1 MILDSVGIQKILPH
15 RPPFLMVDNILEI
28 ERLKRIVG
36 LKSVSI
42 NESYFQGHFPGKPIM
57 PGVLIIEGM
66 AQTGGVLLL
75 LEIPDR
81 DKKLLYFAAVDEA
94 RFRRPVVPG
103 DQLRMEVTV
112 LKYRPTFCKL
122 HAVVRG
128 PARIGRKNI
137 FDSFC
142 SVGGDPQDLKF
153 NGERTELVVGDANR
167 FREFSTVSRGTTQGG
182 GVTRIG
188 SGNLFMAYSHVAH
201 DCIVGSDAVFANGAT
216 LAGHVTIEDYANV
229 GAFSPVHQFCRVG
242 RYAYIGAC
250 TVITQDVPPFSRVVT
265 ERETHCYGVNTV
277 GLERRGFNRERL
289 DTIESAFR
297 LLLRSKLNTS
307 QALEQIR
314 AQLNG
319 SPDVREL
326 VEFIES
332 AERGL
337 HK

>member
-1 MILDSVGIQKILPH
+1 MNGIDPQARISSSVRIGPGTRIG
-15 RPPFLMVDNILEI
+15 PFAV
-28 ERLKRIVG
+28 VG
-36 LKSVSI
+36 
-42 NESYFQGHFPGKPIM
+42 E
-57 PGVLIIEGM
+57 GVELGEDC
-66 AQTGGVLLL
+66 VLG
-75 LEIPDR
+75 P
-81 DKKLLYFAAVDEA
+81 
-94 RFRRPVVPG
+94 
-103 DQLRMEVTV
+103 
-112 LKYRPTFCKL
+112 
-122 HAVVRG
+122 HAVVSG
-128 PARIGRKNI
+128 PARIGKKNI

-153 NGERTELVVGDANR
+153 SGEPTELVVGDGNR
-167 FREFSTVSRGTTQGG
+167 FREFCTVSRGTTQGG
-182 GVTRIG
+182 GITRIG
-188 SGNLFMAYSHVAH
+188 SHNLFMAYSHVAH
-201 DCIVGSDAVFANGAT
+201 DCVVGSHTVFANGAT
-216 LAGHVTIEDYANV
+216 LAGHVIVDDYANV

-277 GLERRGFNRERL
+277 GLERRGFDRERL
-289 DTIESAFR
+289 NTIESAFR

-319 SPDVREL
+319 SPDIREL

>member
-1 MILDSVGIQKILPH
+1 MRMPRRATPQRMPRSVFAMSEIDSRAIISPSARVGPEVRIGAFAVVGDEVELGEGC
-15 RPPFLMVDNILEI
+15 VLE
-28 ERLKRIVG
+28 
-36 LKSVSI
+36 
-42 NESYFQGHFPGKPIM
+42 P
-57 PGVLIIEGM
+57 
-66 AQTGGVLLL
+66 
-75 LEIPDR
+75 
-81 DKKLLYFAAVDEA
+81 
-94 RFRRPVVPG
+94 
-103 DQLRMEVTV
+103 
-112 LKYRPTFCKL
+112 

-128 PARIGRKNI
+128 PARIGRNNK

-142 SVGGDPQDLKF
+142 SLGGDPQDLKF
-153 NGERTELVVGDANR
+153 EGERTQLVVGDGNR
-167 FREFSTVSRGTTQGG
+167 FREFCTISRGTAKGG

-188 SGNLFMAYSHVAH
+188 NDNLFMAYSHVAH
-201 DCIVGSDAVFANGAT
+201 DCIVGSGTVFANGAT
-216 LAGHVTIEDYANV
+216 LAGHVVVEDYANV

-265 ERETHCYGVNTV
+265 DRDTKCYGVNTV
-277 GLERRGFNRERL
+277 GLERRGFDPARL
-289 DTIESAFR
+289 ETIERAFR
-297 LLLRSKLNTS
+297 LLLRSKLNTT

-319 SPDVREL
+319 SSDVREL

>member
-1 MILDSVGIQKILPH
+1 MNEIDPRALISSSARVG
-15 RPPFLMVDNILEI
+15 RGT
-28 ERLKRIVG
+28 RIGAFAVVG
-36 LKSVSI
+36 
-42 NESYFQGHFPGKPIM
+42 E
-57 PGVLIIEGM
+57 GVELGEDC
-66 AQTGGVLLL
+66 VL
-75 LEIPDR
+75 
-81 DKKLLYFAAVDEA
+81 
-94 RFRRPVVPG
+94 G
-103 DQLRMEVTV
+103 S
-112 LKYRPTFCKL
+112 
-122 HAVVRG
+122 HAVVNG

-153 NGERTELVVGDANR
+153 SGEPTELVVGDGNR

-182 GVTRIG
+182 GVTKIG
-188 SGNLFMAYSHVAH
+188 SHNLFMAYSHVAH
-201 DCIVGSDAVFANGAT
+201 DCVVGSHIVFANGAT
-216 LAGHVTIEDYANV
+216 LAGHVVVDDYANV

-277 GLERRGFNRERL
+277 GLERRGFDRERL
-289 DTIESAFR
+289 NTIESAFR

-319 SPDVREL
+319 SPDIREL